1 MNWLA
6 HPYRADLGRTARRDD
21 TGHVRDMLEL
31 VLFTAPGE
39 RVNRPDFGCG
49 LNQLL
54 FLGNSPEL
62 ALSVDLTVRGA
73 VQRWLS
79 AVLSLE
85 ELSVR
90 SEDSTLIIDL
100 SYRLHSTGESQQVS
114 LSRPA
119 P

>member
-6 HPYRADLGRTARRDD
+6 HPYHAALGRTARRDD
-21 TGHVRDMLEL
+21 NAHARDMLEL

-39 RVNRPDFGCG
+39 RLNRPDFGCG
-49 LNQLL
+49 LNQLV

-79 AVLSLE
+79 GVLTLE

-90 SEDSTLIIDL
+90 SDDATLVIDMT
-100 SYRLHSTGESQQVS
+100 YRLHSSGESQQVT

>member
-6 HPYRADLGRTARRDD
+6 HPYHAALGRTATRDD
-21 TGHVRDMLEL
+21 AAHVRDMLEQ

-54 FLGNSPEL
+54 FLGNSPDL
-62 ALSVDLTVRGA
+62 ALSVDMQVRSA
-73 VQRWLS
+73 VQRWL
-79 AVLSLE
+79 ADVLTLE
-85 ELSVR
+85 ALTVR

-100 SYRLHSTGESQQVS
+100 SYRLHSSGESQQVT
-114 LSRPA
+114 LARPA